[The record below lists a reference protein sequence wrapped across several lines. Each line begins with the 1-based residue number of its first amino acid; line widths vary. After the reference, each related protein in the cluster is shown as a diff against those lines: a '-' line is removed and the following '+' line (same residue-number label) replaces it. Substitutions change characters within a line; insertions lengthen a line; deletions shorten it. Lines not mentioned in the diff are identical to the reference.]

1 MVEGNQAGIKLFLW
15 KKINDKQKRW
25 TFPCCLYF
33 SKSYYLALWKHFIK
47 LSCPPSSLVS
57 YTGLDVCLWCGRGSL
72 WRKSVWLPVA
82 LLLGTVCGRISLF
95 IKRALVANLSDF
107 NHEVIFLILKTS
119 VNTILKGSFDLLA
132 RVWELMADRGGQYLY
147 KNESQFEILK
157 F

>member
-1 MVEGNQAGIKLFLW
+1 MIK
-15 KKINDKQKRW
+15 KKRW

-119 VNTILKGSFDLLA
+119 VNTILKGSFEPF
-132 RVWELMADRGGQYLY
+132 WQGY
-147 KNESQFEILK
+147 ESWWQIEVDNICIKMKVNSNF
-157 F
+157 